1 MALKGELGNISIS
14 DIANL
19 LHLNRKTGMLKVRKG
34 SFSAMLFFN
43 EGEVVNAESNENTG
57 EIAAFEIFQQAEGDF
72 EFIATPPHKKR
83 LIKQTLHDLVLESA
97 RQKDTI
103 KNLRRAVPKNYM
115 IFSATIDT
123 RMETME
129 DSFDEDTVH
138 LLTLLDGTRDV
149 DDLVDASGFS
159 EFKVLTILT
168 DLIDKRFV
176 QPLNIIHLLRYE
188 ELTGFLKTDDVAY
201 VDWTLY
207 EEWKAELIAEKK
219 LKFVQVRT
227 QQGRIGV
234 LSLGTKKDLGDRI
247 LFTEAAAKK
256 LRIKKGDQLICKPI
270 SKSPNKDG
278 KKDEDLLDDFF
289 A

>member
-1 MALKGELGNISIS
+1 MALKGQLGNISIS

-19 LHLNRKTGMLKVRKG
+19 LHLNRKTGMLKIKNG
-34 SFSAMLFFN
+34 GFSAMLFFN

-103 KNLRRAVPKNYM
+103 KNLRRVVPKNYM

-129 DSFDEDTVH
+129 DSFDEYTAH
-138 LLTLLDGTRDV
+138 LLGLLDGTRDV
-149 DDLVDASGFS
+149 DDLVEASGFS
-159 EFKVLTILT
+159 EFKVLNILT
-168 DLIDKRFV
+168 ELIDKRFV
-176 QPLNIIHLLRYE
+176 QPLNIIHLLRYD
-188 ELTGFLKTDDVAY
+188 ELTGFLKTDDMAY
-201 VDWTLY
+201 VDRTLF
-207 EEWKAELIAEKK
+207 EEWKAELITEKK
-219 LKFVQVRT
+219 LKYIQVRT

-234 LSLGTKKDLGDRI
+234 LSLGSRKDLGDRI

-256 LRIKKGDQLICKPI
+256 LRVKKADQLICKPI
-270 SKSPNKDG
+270 SGKP
-278 KKDEDLLDDFF
+278 KKDVDEGLLDDFF
-289 A
+289 E